1 MEQTASNLDYEYYL
15 KVETFIALEKAIEM
29 ASLGGAVRNV
39 ARRSLRPTKSVMSIT
54 PTAVQHIKDMLEES
68 DGASAIKIGTLRRGC
83 NGMSYTMSYAK
94 EKAKFDEEVVVDNAR
109 VFIDSKALM
118 SIIGSEMD
126 FVDEKLSSGFVFNNP
141 NVKHMCACGE
151 SFTV

>member
-1 MEQTASNLDYEYYL
+1 
-15 KVETFIALEKAIEM
+15 M
-29 ASLGGAVRNV
+29 AALGGAVRTV
-39 ARRSLRPTKSVMSIT
+39 VGRKLRPSKSVMSIT
-54 PTAVQHIKDMLEES
+54 PTAVNHIKDMLKGQ
-68 DGASAIKIGTLRRGC
+68 DAAAIKIGTLRKGC

-94 EKAKFDEEVVVDNAR
+94 EKAKFDEEVVVDDAR
-109 VFIDSKALM
+109 VYIDSKALM

-126 FVDEKLSSGFVFNNP
+126 YVDEKLSSGFVFNNP